1 MPGPIPKR
9 SDQRRRTNRPPAGQE
24 LRTTVVDGEVRV
36 PPASRTWHPIARDWY
51 RSLKLSGQSR
61 YYEPSDWA
69 QARLVAEAMTR
80 MLAEPEFKASSLQA
94 VMAGMTELLTSEGA
108 RRRARLEIQR
118 ESEQQP
124 ERAALAIVAEYDRRL
139 V

>member
-9 SDQRRRTNRPPAGQE
+9 SDQRRRTNKPPAGQQ
-24 LRTTVVDGEVRV
+24 LTTAKVSGVVKV
-36 PPASRTWHPIARDWY
+36 PPATRTWHPIARGWY
-51 RSLKLSGQSR
+51 KSLAESAQSV

-69 QARLVAEAMTR
+69 QARLIAESMTR
-80 MLAEPEFKASSLQA
+80 MLNDDDFKASSLQA

-118 ESEQQP
+118 ETEQP
-124 ERAALAIVAEYDRRL
+124 AASVTPADGYRDRLGVA
-139 V
+139 